1 MREDVGLG
9 GVFGRMFESE
19 DDVANRG
26 VGAVRE
32 GTRNES
38 SVCKA
43 SEAFA
48 DVDLCIRFGDTR
60 VP

>member
-1 MREDVGLG
+1 MGLG
-9 GVFGRMFESE
+9 GVFGRMLDSE

-32 GTRNES
+32 GTRNKS
-38 SVCKA
+38 SVGNA

-48 DVDLCIRFGDTR
+48 DVDLVIRFGDTR